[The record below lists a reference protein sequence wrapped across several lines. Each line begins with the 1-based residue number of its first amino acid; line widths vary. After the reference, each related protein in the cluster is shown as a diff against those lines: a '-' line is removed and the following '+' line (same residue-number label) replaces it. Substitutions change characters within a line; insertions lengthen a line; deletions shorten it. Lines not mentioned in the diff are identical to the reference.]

1 MNYDRT
7 RRLSPTTHMLD
18 LVFAAALL
26 LAPAQE
32 TPAVPVERAPLDR
45 VVILGAS
52 VSAGAGTATELE
64 VRRDVGLG
72 TFLAATWSASPET
85 PPAPTDLGSVYFF
98 MDPRERGAK
107 QVEDAR
113 EAEPTVV
120 VALDFLFWYVFG
132 ERTTRDPRRARGLEE
147 GLRALETLECPIV
160 LGDLP
165 NIEHALTGAGPFG
178 APLVHRGMFPT
189 ERERRAMNERVSEWA
204 EKREQVAIVPLS
216 DLVAHM
222 KDGGTVELRGSSW
235 TIEEIGDALQ
245 KDRLHPTVLGT
256 CWVALHVAEAL
267 VELELAAPERF
278 HWDGTAVAARVREL
292 TEPARAKKRELDAKK
307 AARRKAREERRKRG
321 PGDGD

>member
-7 RRLSPTTHMLD
+7 HLSSTTHMLD

-107 QVEDAR
+107 QVEEAR

-278 HWDGTAVAARVREL
+278 RWDGTAVAARVREL